1 MTSVK
6 KFWNLTEKN
15 RKLLRDFSGLAKKSL
30 IIVTL
35 ILINTM
41 NIKLD
46 HSTPCHLTSFFAL
59 LMKEGISANQI
70 VLGIVQLATQTHELD
85 GMMASTD
92 CLRLLLVLMPAK
104 TCAKGV
110 SEYISSLAVEGVT
123 TLMLLDALS
132 LACYLCGQ
140 LDEANLV
147 HLTYK
152 RLQADAIISQMLRD

>member
-1 MTSVK
+1 
-6 KFWNLTEKN
+6 
-15 RKLLRDFSGLAKKSL
+15 
-30 IIVTL
+30 
-35 ILINTM
+35 
-41 NIKLD
+41 
-46 HSTPCHLTSFFAL
+46 
-59 LMKEGISANQI
+59 MKEGISPNQI

-92 CLRLLLVLMPAK
+92 CLRLLLVLMPAT

-110 SEYISSLAVEGVT
+110 SEYISSLAAEGIT